1 MKGSLIFGAVLWKAL
16 KELAINANESSAISK
31 AARVNI
37 FYNGT
42 VIPGFFFLMES
53 TLTSQVSWLIH
64 SLQCIW
70 FHWNG
75 LTTVLDC
82 NGNLHTS
89 YNTLNEAYYIK

>member
-42 VIPGFFFLMES
+42 VIPGFFFFNGEYSHLPGV
-53 TLTSQVSWLIH
+53 LT
-64 SLQCIW
+64 
-70 FHWNG
+70 NP
-75 LTTVLDC
+75 
-82 NGNLHTS
+82 
-89 YNTLNEAYYIK
+89 